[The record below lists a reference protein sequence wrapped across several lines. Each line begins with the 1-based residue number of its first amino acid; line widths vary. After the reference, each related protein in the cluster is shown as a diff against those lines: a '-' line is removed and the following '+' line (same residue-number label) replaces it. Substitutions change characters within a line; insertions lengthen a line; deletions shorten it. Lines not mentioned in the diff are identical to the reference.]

1 MSALSLDPK
10 RRTAALMIGLAVAM
24 LGLGFAS
31 VPLYR
36 LFCNVTGYGG
46 TTMRVSESAVP
57 GAVAGKTIDVRFDA
71 NHSSALPWSFKPEV
85 NVQNVQI
92 GARNIAFFTATNLSD
107 RPVTGTAT
115 YNVTPTQSGQYFNK
129 IQCFCFNQQTL
140 APGQTVRMPVIF
152 FVNPDVVTDPDT
164 KDISEITLS
173 YTFYPIESPVDGA
186 KKAS

>member
-1 MSALSLDPK
+1 MTALVLDPK
-10 RRTAALMIGLAVAM
+10 RRTAFFALAAALAM
-24 LGLGFAS
+24 LGLGYAS

-46 TTMRVSESAVP
+46 TTMRATEASVP
-57 GAVAGKTIDVRFDA
+57 GAVAGRTINIRFDA
-71 NHSSALPWSFKPEV
+71 NRANALPWNFKAEATTQTV
-85 NVQNVQI
+85 KI

-107 RPVTGTAT
+107 RTISGTAT
-115 YNVTPTQSGQYFNK
+115 YNVTPEATGQYFNK
-129 IQCFCFNQQTL
+129 IQCFCFTQQTL

-152 FVNPDVVTDPDT
+152 FVSPDILKDPDT

-173 YTFYPIESPVDGA
+173 YTFYPVDEP